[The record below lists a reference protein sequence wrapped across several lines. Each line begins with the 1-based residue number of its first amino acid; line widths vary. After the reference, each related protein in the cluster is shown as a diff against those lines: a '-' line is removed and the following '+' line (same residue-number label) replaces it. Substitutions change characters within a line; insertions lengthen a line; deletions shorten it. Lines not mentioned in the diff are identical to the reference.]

1 MTDKQLDNQLEETF
15 SHIEKRFHKLL
26 NKKNKKNRQNARAI
40 FMEWGE
46 VFTHQDFE
54 EPVNILFVPDYHQ
67 FLN

>member
-1 MTDKQLDNQLEETF
+1 MTNEQLDNQLEETF

-26 NKKNKKNRQNARAI
+26 NKKTKKNRQNARAI